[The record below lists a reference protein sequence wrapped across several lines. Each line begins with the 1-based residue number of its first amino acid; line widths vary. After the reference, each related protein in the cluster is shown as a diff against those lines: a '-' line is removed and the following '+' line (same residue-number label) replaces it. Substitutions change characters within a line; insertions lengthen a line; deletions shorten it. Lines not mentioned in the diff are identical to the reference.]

1 MYSSTTTHQSN
12 VAGRQH
18 GRVLY
23 LYLPTCIALGCL
35 ALACTY
41 SDETTEPD
49 GIMPEYETS
58 KGDPAVSNHASRLEI
73 YREGTSMAG
82 VPLNTGRDIFAKRE
96 RISKLELQDR
106 ESHSWLPRTIWKLK
120 HLVDRLTTEGRERS
134 GAPPATGGTATG
146 GQSSGVATA
155 ETKRL
160 ARLKNILSH
169 DIQSIER
176 QSPQLAYQGMPG
188 LVLPLRSLRPA
199 ARGVVPLLHPV
210 VALPPAAA
218 APGTRR

>member
-82 VPLNTGRDIFAKRE
+82 ASRCLSFFRLFTASLIAGEELLSVCGPL
-96 RISKLELQDR
+96 
-106 ESHSWLPRTIWKLK
+106 
-120 HLVDRLTTEGRERS
+120 
-134 GAPPATGGTATG
+134 GTAYWL
-146 GQSSGVATA
+146 QPSGTA
-155 ETKRL
+155 RSQTSL
-160 ARLKNILSH
+160 LTN
-169 DIQSIER
+169 SINTFR
-176 QSPQLAYQGMPG
+176 VPG
-188 LVLPLRSLRPA
+188 P
-199 ARGVVPLLHPV
+199 
-210 VALPPAAA
+210 
-218 APGTRR
+218 

>member
-1 MYSSTTTHQSN
+1 MGGSGHRSWGQENSAICPYGRTV
-12 VAGRQH
+12 VAR
-18 GRVLY
+18 R
-23 LYLPTCIALGCL
+23 
-35 ALACTY
+35 
-41 SDETTEPD
+41 
-49 GIMPEYETS
+49 
-58 KGDPAVSNHASRLEI
+58 
-73 YREGTSMAG
+73 
-82 VPLNTGRDIFAKRE
+82 
-96 RISKLELQDR
+96 
-106 ESHSWLPRTIWKLK
+106 KLK